1 MKIVGVGVGPGM
13 LTSEASKVIQHAEII
28 YGSPRAIELAQE
40 YITCE
45 AKNIGDYSKINEL
58 PSNAVVLSTGDPNLS
73 GLGKYAGP
81 DDEIIPGLSS
91 LQVACARLRVDIADV
106 VVVTAH
112 GRNPT
117 SAALKFRQAIESGS
131 TVFLLPSPEMGV
143 DMVASTLESF
153 GLDVP
158 IAVLEQLGYPDEHVE
173 VGNVDKTPLVN
184 SLLYCIMTGPAIRLD
199 FNTKK

>member
-13 LTSEASKVIQHAEII
+13 LTSEASKVIQHAKII

-45 AKNIGDYSKINEL
+45 AKNIDDYSKINEL

-81 DDEIIPGLSS
+81 DDEIIPGISS
-91 LQVACARLRVDIADV
+91 LQVACARLKVDIAEV

-112 GRNPT
+112 GRDTT
-117 SAALKFRQAIESGS
+117 SPIEKFRQAIGLGS
-131 TVFLLPSPEMGV
+131 TVFLLPSPDMGV
-143 DMVASTLESF
+143 DMVASILENI

-158 IAVLEQLGYPDEHVE
+158 IAVLEKLGYPDEHVE
-173 VGNVDKTPLVN
+173 VGTIDKIPKVQ
-184 SLLYCIMTGPAIRLD
+184 SQLYCILVGPAIEGIY
-199 FNTKK
+199 

>member
-1 MKIVGVGVGPGM
+1 MKIVGVGIGPGM
-13 LTSEASKVIQHAEII
+13 LTSEAAEVIQHAKII
-28 YGSPRAIELAQE
+28 YGSPRAIELAEE

-45 AKNIGDYSKINEL
+45 AKNIDDYSKIHEL

-81 DDEIIPGLSS
+81 DDEITSGISS
-91 LQVACARLRVDIADV
+91 LQVACARLKIDIADV

-112 GRNPT
+112 GRDPT
-117 SAALKFRQAIESGS
+117 PAVLKFIQAIGSGA

-143 DMVASTLESF
+143 DMVASTLKSI

-158 IAVLEQLGYPDEHVE
+158 IAVLERLGYPDEHVE
-173 VGNVDKTPLVN
+173 VGTAGKTSIVN
-184 SLLYCIMTGPAIRLD
+184 SLLYCIMTGPAIAPD

>member
-1 MKIVGVGVGPGM
+1 MKIVGVGVGLGM

-28 YGSPRAIELAQE
+28 YGSPRAIELALE

-45 AKNIGDYSKINEL
+45 AKNIDDYSKIHEL

-73 GLGKYAGP
+73 GLGKYADP
-81 DDEIIPGLSS
+81 DDEIIPGISS
-91 LQVACARLRVDIADV
+91 LQVACARLKVDIADI

-112 GRNPT
+112 GRDTT
-117 SAALKFRQAIESGS
+117 SAAVKFRQAIGSGS

-143 DMVASTLESF
+143 DMVASTLESI

-173 VGNVDKTPLVN
+173 VGTVERPPKVQ
-184 SLLYCIMTGPAIRLD
+184 SQLYCILVGPGIEGIH
-199 FNTKK
+199 